1 MELLLQLSVE
11 KMKLT
16 AKQEKFAR
24 ELAKG
29 TSQYKAY
36 CIAYPLQGKNSK
48 RETLDNN
55 AYNLAKNSEIIA
67 RVNKLQEKALNHIKY
82 DIEAHYNELELLKA
96 LALTPSGKDGTLDVK
111 SAIKAVELK
120 GKVKGLYVTRV
131 EQTNYNHNFTPEDE
145 DILRQE
151 AKEEGISWEQYCERE
166 GIS

>member
-1 MELLLQLSVE
+1 
-11 KMKLT
+11 MKLT
-16 AKQEKFAR
+16 GKQEKFAR

-29 TSQYKAY
+29 KTQYEAF
-36 CIAYPLQGKNSK
+36 CLAYPLQAKNSK
-48 RETLDNN
+48 RESLDCN
-55 AYNLAKNSEIIA
+55 ASQLASSTKITQ
-67 RVNKLQEKALNHIKY
+67 RVAKLQEKALNHVKY

-131 EQTNYNHNFTPEDE
+131 EQTNYNHNLTPEDE

-166 GIS
+166 GI